1 MSARRLELQAK
12 RLMPMRN
19 VNNSAR
25 RALPSAGIVLLVACA
40 ADSDGARGPG
50 IEQGDAASAQVP
62 PTGAADASGPVAP
75 PVSDSGGLPPVST
88 GATDAGVSR
97 PDASNVCASVRV
109 AANRITPQVML
120 LIDGSGSMVEPLGEI
135 SRWGA
140 LRDALF
146 SQAGVVRELEG
157 TVQFGMTV
165 YSTPIPMRG
174 MPLGMCPSL
183 IHVPPALNN
192 LAAIMAAFPQR
203 PSGGFTPTGEALQGV
218 VEALTAPT
226 APKVPGTGEKLIV
239 LATDGEPNG
248 CDALMSLPI
257 QSLLDGQVP
266 VSYGPSEAAVSAAQ
280 AKDVD
285 TYVVSLAPQLVR
297 NAQSRQHLQTLAN
310 LGKGRERAASPGAE
324 LFSPQDPKQLETTLR
339 SLVGAVVSCE
349 LSLEGKLV
357 VDQACKGDV
366 RLNGVQ
372 LPCNGENGW
381 AVVDPSRIRLQGAA
395 CETWK
400 NQAAAAVEATFPCSI
415 VAPLL

>member
-1 MSARRLELQAK
+1 MLTPKHSGR
-12 RLMPMRN
+12 P
-19 VNNSAR
+19 
-25 RALPSAGIVLLVACA
+25 ALPFVGIALVVACA
-40 ADSDGARGPG
+40 ADNDGARPPG
-50 IEQGDAASAQVP
+50 IEAGDAASVQVP
-62 PTGAADASGPVAP
+62 PAGAVDAGSAGPPALDSGAVLPGSLGGADAAVPRA
-75 PVSDSGGLPPVST
+75 
-88 GATDAGVSR
+88 
-97 PDASNVCASVRV
+97 DASNVCASVRV

-120 LIDGSGSMVEPLGEI
+120 VVDGSGSMVEPLGEI

-146 SQAGVVRELEG
+146 AQAGVVRELEG
-157 TVQFGMTV
+157 IVQFGMTV

-174 MPLGMCPSL
+174 VPLGMCPSL
-183 IHVPPALNN
+183 ISIPPALNN
-192 LAAIMAAFPQR
+192 LAALMAAFPQR

-218 VEALTAPT
+218 VDALTAAA
-226 APKVPGTGEKLIV
+226 APKAPGTGEKLIV

-266 VSYGPSEAAVSAAQ
+266 VNYGPSEAAVGAAQ
-280 AKDVD
+280 TKDVD

-310 LGKGRERAASPGAE
+310 LGKGLQRSASPGAE

-349 LSLEGKLV
+349 LNLEGKLV
-357 VDQACKGDV
+357 VDQACKGEV
-366 RLNGVQ
+366 RLNGT
-372 LPCNGENGW
+372 LLSCNGENGW
-381 AVVDPSRIRLQGAA
+381 SVVDPTRIRLQGSA

-400 NQAAAAVEATFPCSI
+400 NQAGAALEASFPCM
-415 VAPLL
+415 VVTPLL